1 MKILHTIRET
11 PANPNGLCALS
22 VTNESSY
29 LAYPG
34 SNTRGEVQIFDTV
47 NLRAVTMIQAHTGT
61 LAALAFNVQGNK
73 LATASD
79 KGTVIR
85 VFSIPDGHRIFE
97 FRRGMKRQVCVTIYS
112 LSFSSDGMYL
122 CASSNT
128 ETVHVFKLE
137 LPKEKPPDEANTWM
151 DMMGNVFKSSASYLP
166 AQVSEMLSQG
176 RSFAIARLPMA
187 GLKNVC
193 AIATIQ
199 KLPRLLVAS
208 QDGYLYIYNLDPNEG
223 KECGLV
229 KQHRLDGVSSETSAG
244 DQQPHDRPLTHPTSG
259 GATATGAS
267 PPASYAATARR
278 TDLPAVSQP
287 VGTTGKPL
295 ASPAAHWTG
304 GESYAQI
311 LKRNGGPQE
320 LDTVAMLD
328 QLLEEPGN
336 PSVCDQ
342 LPD

>member
-1 MKILHTIRET
+1 M
-11 PANPNGLCALS
+11 AQ
-22 VTNESSY
+22 TN
-29 LAYPG
+29 
-34 SNTRGEVQIFDTV
+34 I
-47 NLRAVTMIQAHTGT
+47 
-61 LAALAFNVQGNK
+61 
-73 LATASD
+73 
-79 KGTVIR
+79 
-85 VFSIPDGHRIFE
+85 IP
-97 FRRGMKRQVCVTIYS
+97 VVWPVY
-112 LSFSSDGMYL
+112 
-122 CASSNT
+122 
-128 ETVHVFKLE
+128 
-137 LPKEKPPDEANTWM
+137 
-151 DMMGNVFKSSASYLP
+151 
-166 AQVSEMLSQG
+166 
-176 RSFAIARLPMA
+176 
-187 GLKNVC
+187 
-193 AIATIQ
+193 
-199 KLPRLLVAS
+199 
-208 QDGYLYIYNLDPNEG
+208 
-223 KECGLV
+223 
-229 KQHRLDGVSSETSAG
+229 RLDGVSSETSAG

-342 LPD
+342 LPDWLHTPC